1 MIYRKHGATARWEN
15 GTLVRVTECGV
26 AFEEDGVYT
35 CRPEG
40 TTNLAIDPSR
50 VLATVRE
57 IEAIDANVERLIVS
71 EGIAEHTFEGRTWRE
86 QSERVHLSL
95 VRNHT
100 RALLDLGSFD
110 LHDVRVV
117 ADAMTRLTGEREAPP
132 RLRFAPNVTAALLP
146 SLIGVAPPNVVLD
159 YTVDW
164 FRPSYRVR
172 PVKAPVN
179 LTLRCDVTTIE
190 RDRPVAVAILE
201 PVHGLVLRVLID
213 DGKDAWPA
221 TVRVARI
228 DAVGTGA
235 IWYPYGAGSF
245 GAEMML

>member
-26 AFEEDGVYT
+26 AFEEDGIFT

-40 TTNLAIDPSR
+40 TTSLSVDPER
-50 VLATVRE
+50 VLANVRE
-57 IEAIDANVERLIVS
+57 IETMDANVERLIVS
-71 EGIAEHTFEGRTWRE
+71 EGIAEHEFDGRNWRE
-86 QSERVHLSL
+86 QAERIHLSL
-95 VRNHT
+95 VRDKT

-117 ADAMTRLTGEREAPP
+117 ADAMTRLTAEREAPA

-159 YTVDW
+159 YRLDW

-172 PVKAPVN
+172 PVKAPVD
-179 LTLRCDVTTIE
+179 LRLRCDVTTIE
-190 RDRPVAVAILE
+190 RDRPVAVAVLE
-201 PVHGLVLRVLID
+201 PVQGLVLRVLID
-213 DGKDAWPA
+213 DGKEAWPA

-228 DAVGTGA
+228 DAVAAEVT
-235 IWYPYGAGSF
+235 WYPYGAGSF